1 MRWKRL
7 ISEILVLIAGFLSV
21 SADEAADSLR
31 IERYHKR
38 LERRQEAWNRLIPTV
53 FPLQYAGGMGMFSA
67 GIGWDYGRDNKFET
81 HRMIGFL
88 PKRYNSSAYATL
100 TLREEY
106 LPWRIRIAS
115 TPFEVRPLSVSL
127 AMNTIFSSDFWTS
140 EPDRY
145 PNGYYAFS
153 SRVRFHLGIGSR
165 LTFRIP
171 ERRRYVVKHISL
183 YYVVSVCDLYLRQK
197 IVDSAVPTGD
207 IFTIGIGAILT
218 I

>member
-7 ISEILVLIAGFLSV
+7 ISEILVLIAGLLSV

-38 LERRQEAWNRLIPTV
+38 LERRQEVWNRLIPTV

-81 HRMIGFL
+81 HLMIGFL
-88 PKRYNSSAYATL
+88 PKRYNSSAYATM

-145 PNGYYAFS
+145 PSGYYAFA
-153 SRVRFHLGIGSR
+153 SRES
-165 LTFRIP
+165 
-171 ERRRYVVKHISL
+171 
-183 YYVVSVCDLYLRQK
+183 
-197 IVDSAVPTGD
+197 
-207 IFTIGIGAILT
+207 
-218 I
+218 

>member
-7 ISEILVLIAGFLSV
+7 ISEILVLIAGLLSV

-38 LERRQEAWNRLIPTV
+38 LERRQEVWNRLIPTV

-81 HRMIGFL
+81 HLMIGFL

-145 PNGYYAFS
+145 PSGYYAFS

-171 ERRRYVVKHISL
+171 ERRRHVVKHISL
-183 YYVVSVCDLYLRQK
+183 YYVVSVCDLYVRQK